1 MLYIPDSYIESLI
14 NEDLQLM
21 DLTTLALGIENSP
34 GRLTCFPKRA
44 CVLAGVD
51 EAVRIFTKLG
61 AKTEASVPEG
71 KFVKAGQVFLT
82 AVGTA
87 GMLHAG
93 WKIAQNVIEYS
104 SGIATRTA
112 EMVKN
117 AQAVKPDI
125 RVAVTRKHFPGTKV
139 LSLKAALAGGAFIHR
154 VGLSDSVLV
163 FEQHR
168 VFTGTKENFIA
179 LIPTMARKLPEKKTV
194 VEADSLQDALAFARA
209 GIDVVQCERF
219 DLKELADFVSIAK
232 KISPSLK
239 ISAAGG
245 INASNAAEYAATGID
260 ILVTSWVYFGKP
272 EDVKMRITAE
282 A

>member
-232 KISPSLK
+232 KINPSLK

-245 INASNAAEYAATGID
+245 INASNAAEYAGTGID